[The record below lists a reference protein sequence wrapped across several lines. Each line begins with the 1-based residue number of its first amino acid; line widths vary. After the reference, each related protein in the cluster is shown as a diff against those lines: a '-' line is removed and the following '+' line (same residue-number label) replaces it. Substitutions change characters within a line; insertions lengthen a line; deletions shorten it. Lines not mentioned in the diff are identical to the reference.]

1 MPQPTARTRHQ
12 FVFAVLAVGILAFS
26 LLQSLL
32 TPVLVTV
39 QEELHTSRS
48 TVTWVLTAYLLSA
61 SVFTPIMGRA
71 GDILGRKP
79 VFVATLV
86 ALSLGAL
93 LAALAWNVAVLIAA
107 RVIQG
112 VGGGVLPLAFGVL
125 RDELPPEKVSRAVG
139 AIASLTAV
147 GAGAGVVLA
156 GPIVNT
162 LDYHWLFW
170 IPMALTA
177 VAAVAAHLVIPTSS
191 LRTPGRVSP
200 LPALLLSA
208 WLVALLVAL
217 SRAPG
222 WGWASGKT
230 IGLLLCAVVIAASW
244 VHVEKRS
251 AAPLVD
257 MQMMRLP
264 AVWTNNLV
272 GLLMGV
278 SMYALFAFV
287 PQFVQTPRSSGY
299 GFGAGVTQSGLILLP
314 LTVLMFLG
322 GMVSGG
328 MTARI
333 GGRAVIA
340 CGLLTSLLAVAVL
353 TFAHSEK
360 WELYVATGLLG
371 GGFGLAFAAMSSL
384 IVGAVPPDQT
394 GVASGMNTNIR
405 TVGGSIGAALMTSVV
420 TTDLAPTGLPRESG
434 YTHGFGM
441 LGGALLIAVLA
452 VLLMPRPSRDS
463 GTHVPAPRSSPPVE
477 GAPAPTTPAS

>member
-1 MPQPTARTRHQ
+1 MTQATRRTPHQ
-12 FVFAVLAVGILAFS
+12 LILAVLAMGILAFS

-61 SVFTPIMGRA
+61 SIFTPIMGRI
-71 GDILGRKP
+71 GDIIGRKL
-79 VFVATLV
+79 VFVAALA

-93 LAALAWNVAVLIAA
+93 LAALAGNITVLIVA

-112 VGGGVLPLAFGVL
+112 VGGGVLPLAFGVI
-125 RDELPPEKVSRAVG
+125 RDELPEEKVSGAVG
-139 AIASLTAV
+139 IIASLTAV
-147 GAGAGVVLA
+147 GAGTGVVLA
-156 GPIVNT
+156 GPIVDA

-170 IPMALTA
+170 IPMILTA
-177 VAAVAAHLVIPTSS
+177 VAAVAAHLLIPKSS
-191 LRTPGRVSP
+191 QRTPGRVSW

-217 SRAPG
+217 SKAPG
-222 WGWASGKT
+222 WGWASGKV
-230 IGLLLCAVVIAASW
+230 IGLLVCAAVIAVLW

-272 GLLMGV
+272 ALLMGV

-299 GFGAGVTQSGLILLP
+299 GFGASVTQSGLILLP
-314 LTVLMFLG
+314 LTVMMLLS
-322 GMVSGG
+322 GMISGRLAG
-328 MTARI
+328 RI
-333 GGRAVIA
+333 GGRAVIMA
-340 CGLLTSLLAVAVL
+340 GLLISLLSVAVL
-353 TFAHSEK
+353 VFAHSEK

-384 IVGAVPPDQT
+384 IVAAVPPDQT

-405 TVGGSIGAALMTSVV
+405 TVGGSIGASLMTSVV
-420 TTDLAPTGLPRESG
+420 TADLAPTGLPRESG
-434 YTHGFGM
+434 YTHGFSM
-441 LGGALLIAVLA
+441 LGGALVIAILA
-452 VLLMPRPSRDS
+452 VLLMPRPSRNK
-463 GTHVPAPRSSPPVE
+463 GAFVYPTGAPRAGEAAQTSV
-477 GAPAPTTPAS
+477 TPAS

>member
-1 MPQPTARTRHQ
+1 MPQPASGTRHQ
-12 FVFAVLAVGILAFS
+12 FVFAVLAVGVLAFS

-61 SVFTPIMGRA
+61 SIFTPIMGRL
-71 GDILGRKP
+71 GDILGKKP
-79 VFVATLV
+79 VFVAALV

-112 VGGGVLPLAFGVL
+112 IGGGILPLAFGVL
-125 RDELPPEKVSRAVG
+125 RDEFPPEKVSGAVG
-139 AIASLTAV
+139 ALASLTAV
-147 GAGAGVVLA
+147 GAGTGVVLA

-191 LRTPGRVSP
+191 LRTPGRISP

-217 SRAPG
+217 SKAPG
-222 WGWASGKT
+222 WGWASGRT
-230 IGLLLCAVVIAASW
+230 IGLLVCAVVIAACW

-264 AVWTNNLV
+264 AVWTTNLV

-314 LTVLMFLG
+314 LTVMMFVS
-322 GMVSGG
+322 GMVSGA
-328 MTARI
+328 MTTRI

-353 TFAHSEK
+353 TFAHSEQ

-384 IVGAVPPDQT
+384 VVGAVPPDQT

-420 TTDLAPTGLPRESG
+420 TTDLGPTGLPRESG
-434 YTHGFGM
+434 YTRGFGM

-452 VLLMPRPSRDS
+452 VLLMPRPSRTS
-463 GTHVPAPRSSPPVE
+463 VTCVSTPRSSRPAE
-477 GAPAPTTPAS
+477 AAPAPTTPAS